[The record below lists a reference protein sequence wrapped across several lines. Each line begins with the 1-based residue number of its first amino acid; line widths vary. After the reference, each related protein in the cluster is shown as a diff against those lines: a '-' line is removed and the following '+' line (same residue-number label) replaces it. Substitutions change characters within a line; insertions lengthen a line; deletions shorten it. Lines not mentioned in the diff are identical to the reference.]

1 MWLRLR
7 QICLVTNH
15 LEHVVASLQSIF
27 EVEVCHID
35 EAVGQ
40 YGLVN
45 RLFPI
50 GSQFLE
56 LVAPVEEDTAAGRY
70 LERRKGDGGY
80 MVITQCDDLAPRR
93 KRAAEL
99 NIRIANELHHEG
111 FEGMQ
116 LHPRDTGAAFFEM
129 DCQSGDMAADGP
141 WHPAGPDWEPYVRT
155 HVISAIR
162 AAELQS
168 NDPRA
173 LAERWSAMAELDLE
187 VHDGV
192 FQMTLENAT
201 VRFVPPQDERGDGL
215 VALDLAATDADAARN
230 AARAAGALSA
240 DGDIQICGMR
250 FNLVD

>member
-15 LEHVVASLQSIF
+15 LEEVVTSLQSIF
-27 EVEVCHID
+27 GVEVCYID
-35 EAVGQ
+35 EAVGK

-56 LVAPVEEDTAAGRY
+56 LVAPVEEGTAAGRY
-70 LERRKGDGGY
+70 LERRNGDGGY

-93 KRAAEL
+93 KRAAKL
-99 NIRIANELHHEG
+99 GIRIANELNHEG
-111 FEGMQ
+111 FEGLQ

-155 HVISAIR
+155 HIVSAIR

-168 NDPRA
+168 SDPKA
-173 LAERWSAMAELDLE
+173 LGERWSAMAELDLE
-187 VHDGV
+187 VHNGI

-201 VRFVPPQDERGDGL
+201 VRFVAPRDARGDGL
-215 VALDLAATDADAARN
+215 VALDLEASDANAARH
-230 AARAAGALSA
+230 AARAAGALGA
-240 DGDIQICGMR
+240 DGDIQVCGTR